1 MQQLKIEVRVRD
13 DEARAKR
20 STVERGSAE
29 HFKEKSQ
36 MGSRTKGKHG
46 EMRKGG
52 RCEAS
57 NAATKR
63 LRL

>member
-20 STVERGSAE
+20 STVERRNGE

-36 MGSRTKGKHG
+36 MGSRTKAKHG

-52 RCEAS
+52 R
-57 NAATKR
+57 
-63 LRL
+63 

>member
-20 STVERGSAE
+20 STVGRGSAE

-36 MGSRTKGKHG
+36 MGSGTKGKHG

-52 RCEAS
+52 R
-57 NAATKR
+57 
-63 LRL
+63 